1 MRKTIFISI
10 IAITALAGC
19 RSRQTASDFSENI
32 RTITSDS
39 ARLSLRQHCAVADT
53 QLRAAS
59 LLRLQ
64 SRRQMDFVEEGGS
77 AIIYPDGKMEFYG
90 ITGIAGKDSAE
101 KRQSLCRSAQSED
114 SSLAVDSGATAASEA
129 SRATMRRK
137 EITKASRINRM
148 AAFGIILVMACIIIG
163 IWRRL
168 KH

>member
-10 IAITALAGC
+10 IAMSALAGC
-19 RSRQTASDFSENI
+19 RSRQSVSDFSENI

-64 SRRQMDFVEEGGS
+64 SQRQMDFVEEGGR
-77 AIIYPDGKMEFYG
+77 AIIYPDGKMELY
-90 ITGIAGKDSAE
+90 GIAGIACKDSAE
-101 KRQSLCRSAQSED
+101 QRQSLLRSAQSEET
-114 SSLAVDSGATAASEA
+114 SLAVDSGAKAASEA
-129 SRATMRRK
+129 AGETLRRK
-137 EITKASRINRM
+137 EITKASGINRM
-148 AAFGIILVMACIIIG
+148 ATVGIILAMACIIIG

>member
-10 IAITALAGC
+10 IAMSVLAGC
-19 RSRQTASDFSENI
+19 RSRQTVSDFSENI

-64 SRRQMDFVEEGGS
+64 SQRQMDFVEEGGS
-77 AIIYPDGKMEFYG
+77 AIIYPDGKMELYG
-90 ITGIAGKDSAE
+90 ITGISRRDSAE
-101 KRQSLCRSAQSED
+101 QGQSLLRSALSEET
-114 SSLAVDSGATAASEA
+114 SLAVDSGTKAASEV
-129 SRATMRRK
+129 SGETQQRK
-137 EITKASRINRM
+137 EITKASGINRM
-148 AAFGIILVMACIIIG
+148 AIAGIILAMACIIIG